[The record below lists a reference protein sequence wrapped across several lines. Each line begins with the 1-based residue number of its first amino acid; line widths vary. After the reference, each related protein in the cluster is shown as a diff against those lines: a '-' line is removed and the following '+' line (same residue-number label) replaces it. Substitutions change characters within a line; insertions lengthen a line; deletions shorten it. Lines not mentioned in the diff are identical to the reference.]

1 MFEEVKKVL
10 IKQLKLK
17 DVQVLP
23 ESRFKEDLGADS
35 IDTLQLLMTIEEDY
49 GIMIPDEKLSS
60 FVTVQDIVDYLER
73 QKDNVK
79 RAL

>member
-1 MFEEVKKVL
+1 MFEEVKAEL

-35 IDTLQLLMTIEEDY
+35 IDTLQLLMTIEEKY
-49 GIMIPDEKLSS
+49 GITIPDEKLAT
-60 FVTVQDIVDYLER
+60 FATVQDIVDYLEK
-73 QKDNVK
+73 QTKND
-79 RAL
+79 